1 MAGRM
6 IIFLTVRKKK
16 RLFFFFNKSESQ
28 TNDPNSET
36 VKISLY
42 MFLVKLWSGFRD
54 LTIIIEQCKIHTKHH
69 AYGKYFQILLAFLS

>member
-1 MAGRM
+1 M
-6 IIFLTVRKKK
+6 
-16 RLFFFFNKSESQ
+16 
-28 TNDPNSET
+28 NDPNSET